1 MPNYDGKYRELFE
14 FHSAPEVPTVP
25 NGTVVFGRKDPLVAC
40 AFADLAGDGKSKW
53 AIITGGVGKD
63 SGDLNIPEAEYLA
76 QEAERYA
83 AERGIDLRSFYLET
97 QATNGGENAR
107 NSFDIMLQ
115 KQLGHETLTA
125 VAHATSLRR
134 LAHMLDHTAV
144 ERGLQVDTIYRVPS
158 RYEFDP
164 SNPVDQQEVIA
175 ETKKLLDWPAK
186 GWLQE
191 KAAGEVP
198 ADLVDFV
205 QDTDKAD

>member
-1 MPNYDGKYRELFE
+1 MPNYNGKYRELFE
-14 FHSAPEVPTVP
+14 FHSAPEVPAAP
-25 NGTVVFGRKDPLVAC
+25 NGTVVFGRKDPLVAR

-63 SGDLNIPEAEYLA
+63 SGDLNVPEAEYLA
-76 QEAERYA
+76 QEAESYA
-83 AERGIDLRSFYLET
+83 AERGIDLGSFYLET
-97 QATNGGENAR
+97 RATNGGENAR
-107 NSFDIMLQ
+107 NSFDVMRRAR
-115 KQLGHETLTA
+115 LGHDALTT

-134 LAHMLDHTAV
+134 LAHMLRHTAI
-144 ERGLQVDTIYRVPS
+144 ERGLDVNKIYRVPS

-164 SNPVDQQEVIA
+164 SNPADRDEVIA
-175 ETKKLLDWPAK
+175 ETKRLLDWPAK

-205 QDTDKAD
+205 QDTDKTD